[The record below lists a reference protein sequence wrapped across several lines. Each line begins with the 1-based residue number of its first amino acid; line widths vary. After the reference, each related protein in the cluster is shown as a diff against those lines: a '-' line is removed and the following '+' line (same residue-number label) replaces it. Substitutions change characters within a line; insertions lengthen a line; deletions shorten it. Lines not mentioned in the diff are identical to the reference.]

1 MDGNKMRNKNGFTLI
16 EAMVA
21 MTVLLIGI
29 LGVMAMQYY
38 AVTGNASS
46 RELRVA
52 TSLTT
57 ELLDQLLGTP
67 YDIMVARGDQ
77 TQPPITAAN
86 YGGDD
91 FSFFAATGGVSFSRS
106 LWIEGNCRAMS
117 PVVDNV
123 CGAAGNN
130 PTCTAPITAPISM
143 IRVRTCWTDENGTNH
158 SVTMTR
164 KRTNLL

>member
-1 MDGNKMRNKNGFTLI
+1 MDGGKMRNNNGFTLI

-38 AVTGNASS
+38 AIAGNASS

-52 TSLTT
+52 TSLTS
-57 ELLDQLLGTP
+57 ELLNQLIGTP
-67 YDIMVARGDQ
+67 YTNMVALGDG
-77 TQPPITAAN
+77 TEPSVTAAD
-86 YGGDD
+86 YGNND
-91 FSFFAATGGVSFSRS
+91 FSFTAATGGVIFTRS
-106 LWIEGNCRAMS
+106 WWIEGSCTAMS
-117 PVVDNV
+117 PVVDDL

-130 PTCTAPITAPISM
+130 PTCAAVTTAPISM
-143 IRVRTCWTDENGTNH
+143 IRARTCWSDKNGTAH

-164 KRTNLL
+164 QRTNLI

>member
-16 EAMVA
+16 ESMVA

-29 LGVMAMQYY
+29 LGVMGMQYY
-38 AVTGNASS
+38 AITGNASS

-52 TSLTT
+52 TTLTS
-57 ELLDQLLGTP
+57 ELLAQLIGTP
-67 YDIMVARGDQ
+67 YTIMVVRGDG
-77 TQPPITAAN
+77 TEAPVTATD
-86 YGGDD
+86 YGNND
-91 FSFFAATGGVSFSRS
+91 FSFTAATGGMVFTRS
-106 LWIEGNCRAMS
+106 WWIEGGCSAMS
-117 PVVDNV
+117 PVVGDL

-130 PTCTAPITAPISM
+130 PTCATVTTAPISM
-143 IRVRTCWTDENGTNH
+143 IRAKTCWTDKNGTAH